1 MSESETISAA
11 PEKPYKSRL
20 PLATQ
25 AAIIARSV
33 IGGETNADV
42 AEALDVDPHT
52 VSRVLSQP
60 EIKQSVE
67 DTKSALAVRLPRSV
81 RVVDYHLNRNSLDAA
96 KFTIRSMGI
105 GADAETKIAV
115 GVSLNF
121 GSDWIGGEVN
131 VFQSYQT
138 PVDSVEFIGEKAE
151 TRPGCAAD
159 TKVLDVPTRPRSAAK
174 PIDTRSA
181 PDLQTISTRID
192 DDGSGALLALAGE
205 PERHQVVAPQV
216 VNSKRQRAKNQRHA
230 RNERT
235 ETCGSPMTDPPGN
248 TPGLARRQRQSPNP
262 QSKLLRKKNKK
273 SIFSKLPESDA
284 VVEVAEFPA
293 VKAEISAAEARRRWD
308 EKKMAAK
315 AELREREK
323 AIICNMMDE
332 IGREMLP
339 GEIRDRLRER
349 GIWMKIG
356 RVIEHLKDAR
366 FYRVP
371 QRVGDQSLYGV
382 AAWRT
387 NGEKSGG

>member
-1 MSESETISAA
+1 
-11 PEKPYKSRL
+11 
-20 PLATQ
+20 
-25 AAIIARSV
+25 
-33 IGGETNADV
+33 
-42 AEALDVDPHT
+42 
-52 VSRVLSQP
+52 
-60 EIKQSVE
+60 
-67 DTKSALAVRLPRSV
+67 
-81 RVVDYHLNRNSLDAA
+81 
-96 KFTIRSMGI
+96 
-105 GADAETKIAV
+105 
-115 GVSLNF
+115 
-121 GSDWIGGEVN
+121 
-131 VFQSYQT
+131 
-138 PVDSVEFIGEKAE
+138 
-151 TRPGCAAD
+151 
-159 TKVLDVPTRPRSAAK
+159 
-174 PIDTRSA
+174 
-181 PDLQTISTRID
+181 
-192 DDGSGALLALAGE
+192 
-205 PERHQVVAPQV
+205 
-216 VNSKRQRAKNQRHA
+216 
-230 RNERT
+230 
-235 ETCGSPMTDPPGN
+235 MTDPPGN